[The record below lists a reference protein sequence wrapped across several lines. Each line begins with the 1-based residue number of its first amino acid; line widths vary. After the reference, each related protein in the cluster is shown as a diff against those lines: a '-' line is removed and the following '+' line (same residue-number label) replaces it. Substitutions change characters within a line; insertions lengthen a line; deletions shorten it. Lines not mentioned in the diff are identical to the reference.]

1 MWQNNLISLMG
12 PEVHQWEA
20 FDGFQIGW
28 DRIDPIAE
36 KLLLTP
42 VPGIQPY
49 LHGESPIQYYNALK
63 IMVAAF
69 GAKDIRKPGFNFD
82 FFATISREIGIE
94 DTLAVSYL
102 YELLIERRHMFHV
115 HYTVTNRMSAS
126 AGRLGT
132 SVRPYTALATVAD
145 ELLILESVIS
155 DGEPGPS
162 DSEALAA
169 PGEYFAHTMVS
180 KISEEMNKRILLKDA
195 LSEARLVAAR
205 EEMVFVAKSVA
216 KTMIEM
222 DMLKNF
228 TNIKTILNTEE
239 INGERLVKTVANAM
253 VDADLLVVVP
263 DLVKFLMQKLTKNV
277 HHRIKEIAACI
288 NQGVVAQFYGRDE
301 GKSLKAAIDDI
312 LLWDSNHGRSTFFHH
327 LKVIAPLTGTGGGH
341 GDTDGTLVANH
352 ADDSTSHREASPVAD
367 SGYVASG
374 EDDGGG
380 IDSR

>member
-49 LHGESPIQYYNALK
+49 LHGESYVIILQPSWILIHTAPTTNSNSRNTANNFHCCRPIQYYNALK

-288 NQGVVAQFYGRDE
+288 NQVQKPRA
-301 GKSLKAAIDDI
+301 DI
-312 LLWDSNHGRSTFFHH
+312 
-327 LKVIAPLTGTGGGH
+327 
-341 GDTDGTLVANH
+341 
-352 ADDSTSHREASPVAD
+352 
-367 SGYVASG
+367 
-374 EDDGGG
+374 
-380 IDSR
+380 